1 MRCVYSNKGRRGS
14 VEIVERVATE
24 PVVCCEGGKEGRW
37 EVRPIEVMSK
47 KNKGQSVKRRLSLV
61 GRKEVVESRM
71 YREGE
76 EEIEKRK

>member
-24 PVVCCEGGKEGRW
+24 PVVCCESGKEGRW

-47 KNKGQSVKRRLSLV
+47 RNRGQEGRRRLSLV
-61 GRKEVVESRM
+61 GRKEVVVSRM

-76 EEIEKRK
+76 GEKEKGK